1 MALTQNIQYGDLLTV
16 RNQGK
21 KVACAVLSTA
31 VCVTLLIYLLYN
43 QSKSKASFP
52 PPISRCR
59 PLHQEKRSLSKK

>member
-31 VCVTLLIYLLYN
+31 VCVTLYIYI
-43 QSKSKASFP
+43 F
-52 PPISRCR
+52 II
-59 PLHQEKRSLSKK
+59 